1 MQLGHCRIY
10 CQIIP
15 EKYRRL
21 PRLVGSDFLHS
32 VLRCR
37 WRCAFPVRRRT
48 TAAAVVPVRC
58 DSVSLLLQVVLSDNH
73 SSELRRRAALFVVRI
88 SVAASVCRIRRRRDE
103 LRTSSSACAASLAV
117 KTRRRWKE

>member
-1 MQLGHCRIY
+1 M
-10 CQIIP
+10 
-15 EKYRRL
+15 RRL

-58 DSVSLLLQVVLSDNH
+58 DSVSLLLLVVLSDNH
-73 SSELRRRAALFVVRI
+73 SSELRRRAALFVARI
-88 SVAASVCRIRRRRDE
+88 SAAAAVSVCRIRRRRDE
-103 LRTSSSACAASLAV
+103 LRTRSSAWAANLPS
-117 KTRRRWKE
+117 KRGDIG